1 MNKKTFKKKNRLFK
15 FIRGILDVL
24 GKGFVYRSPK
34 RKEIR
39 DPQLEE
45 IYRGMTARELAKRAK
60 CSHTN
65 SKSYLIKKL
74 LNS

>member
-1 MNKKTFKKKNRLFK
+1 MRRKIFKKKNRLFK
-15 FIRGILDVL
+15 FIRGLLDVL
-24 GKGFVYRSPK
+24 GKGFIYRSPK

-65 SKSYLIKKL
+65 SKSYLIKRI

>member
-15 FIRGILDVL
+15 FIEGILDGV
-24 GKGFVYRSPK
+24 GKAFVYRSPNK
-34 RKEIR
+34 REII

-45 IYRGMTARELAKRAK
+45 IYRRMTAKQLAKRAK

-65 SKSYLIKKL
+65 SKSYLIRKL

>member
-1 MNKKTFKKKNRLFK
+1 MKGQFKKKNRMIK
-15 FIRGILDVL
+15 FLKGIFDFF

-34 RKEIR
+34 KREIR
-39 DPQLEE
+39 DPLLEE
-45 IYRGMTARELAKRAK
+45 IYRGMTARQLAKRAK

>member
-1 MNKKTFKKKNRLFK
+1 MRRKIFKKKNRLFK
-15 FIRGILDVL
+15 FIRGILDGL

-65 SKSYLIKKL
+65 SKSYLIKRL

>member
-1 MNKKTFKKKNRLFK
+1 MKGQFKRKSKVIKVLKK
-15 FIRGILDVL
+15 VL
-24 GKGFVYRSPK
+24 NFFGNGFVYRSPK

-45 IYRGMTARELAKRAK
+45 LYRGMTARELAKRAK

-65 SKSYLIKKL
+65 SKSYLIKRL

>member
-1 MNKKTFKKKNRLFK
+1 MKGQFKRKSKVIKVLKK
-15 FIRGILDVL
+15 VL
-24 GKGFVYRSPK
+24 NFFGNGFVYRSPK
-34 RKEIR
+34 KKEIR

-45 IYRGMTARELAKRAK
+45 LYRGMTARELAKRAK

-65 SKSYLIKKL
+65 SKSYLIKRL

>member
-1 MNKKTFKKKNRLFK
+1 MKGQFKKKNRMIK
-15 FIRGILDVL
+15 FLKGIFDFL
-24 GKGFVYRSPK
+24 GKGFVYRSPLK
-34 RKEIR
+34 KEIT

-45 IYRGMTARELAKRAK
+45 LYRGMTARELAKRAK

-65 SKSYLIKKL
+65 SKKYLIKRL

>member
-1 MNKKTFKKKNRLFK
+1 MSNKLFRRKNRLFK
-15 FIRGILDVL
+15 FIRGILDGL

-45 IYRGMTARELAKRAK
+45 IYRGMTARELAKTAK

-65 SKSYLIKKL
+65 SKSYFIRRL
-74 LNS
+74 LYA

>member
-1 MNKKTFKKKNRLFK
+1 MKGQFKRKSRVIKVLKK
-15 FIRGILDVL
+15 VL
-24 GKGFVYRSPK
+24 NFFGNGFVYRSPK
-34 RKEIR
+34 KKEIR

-45 IYRGMTARELAKRAK
+45 LYRGMTARELAKRAK

-65 SKSYLIKKL
+65 SKSYLIKRL

>member
-1 MNKKTFKKKNRLFK
+1 MRRKIFKKKNRLFK
-15 FIRGILDVL
+15 FIGGILDVL

-65 SKSYLIKKL
+65 SKSYLIKRL

>member
-1 MNKKTFKKKNRLFK
+1 MKGQFKRKSRVIK
-15 FIRGILDVL
+15 FSKGIFDFFGRGFI
-24 GKGFVYRSPK
+24 YRSPK
-34 RKEIR
+34 KKEIR

-65 SKSYLIKKL
+65 SKTYLIRKL

>member
-1 MNKKTFKKKNRLFK
+1 MRRKIFKKKNRLFK

-65 SKSYLIKKL
+65 SKSYLIKRL

>member
-1 MNKKTFKKKNRLFK
+1 MRRKIFKKKNRLLK

-65 SKSYLIKKL
+65 SKSYLIKRL

>member
-1 MNKKTFKKKNRLFK
+1 MRRTIFKKKNLLLK
-15 FIRGILDVL
+15 FIGKIFDAM

-65 SKSYLIKKL
+65 SKSYLIKRL

>member
-1 MNKKTFKKKNRLFK
+1 MKGQFKRKSRVIK
-15 FIRGILDVL
+15 FLKGIFDFFGRGFI
-24 GKGFVYRSPK
+24 YRSPK
-34 RKEIR
+34 KKEIR

-45 IYRGMTARELAKRAK
+45 IYRGMTARELARRAK

-65 SKSYLIKKL
+65 SKTYLIRKL

>member
-1 MNKKTFKKKNRLFK
+1 MRRKIFKKKNRLLK
-15 FIRGILDVL
+15 FIRGILDAL

-65 SKSYLIKKL
+65 SKSYLIKRL

>member
-1 MNKKTFKKKNRLFK
+1 MRGQFKRKSRVIKVLKK
-15 FIRGILDVL
+15 VL
-24 GKGFVYRSPK
+24 NFFGNGFVYRSPK
-34 RKEIR
+34 KKEIR

-45 IYRGMTARELAKRAK
+45 LYRGMTARELAKRAK

-65 SKSYLIKKL
+65 SKSYLIKRL

>member
-65 SKSYLIKKL
+65 SKSYLIRRI

>member
-1 MNKKTFKKKNRLFK
+1 MKGQFKRKSRVIKVLKK
-15 FIRGILDVL
+15 VL
-24 GKGFVYRSPK
+24 NFFGNGFVYRSPK

-45 IYRGMTARELAKRAK
+45 LYRGMTARELAKRAK

-65 SKSYLIKKL
+65 SKSYLIKRL

>member
-1 MNKKTFKKKNRLFK
+1 MKGQFKRKSKVIKVLKK
-15 FIRGILDVL
+15 VL
-24 GKGFVYRSPK
+24 NFFGKGFVYRSPK
-34 RKEIR
+34 KKEIR

-45 IYRGMTARELAKRAK
+45 LYRGMTARELAKRAK

-65 SKSYLIKKL
+65 SKSYLIKRL

>member
-1 MNKKTFKKKNRLFK
+1 MKGKFKRKSRIKKFFK
-15 FIRGILDVL
+15 GIFNFF

-34 RKEIR
+34 KKEIR

-45 IYRGMTARELAKRAK
+45 IYRGMTARQLAKRAK

>member
-1 MNKKTFKKKNRLFK
+1 MKRTIFKKKNRLFK

-65 SKSYLIKKL
+65 SKSYLIKRL

>member
-1 MNKKTFKKKNRLFK
+1 MRRNTFKKKNRLFK
-15 FIRGILDVL
+15 FIGKIFDAM

-65 SKSYLIKKL
+65 SKSYLIKRL
-74 LNS
+74 PNS

>member
-1 MNKKTFKKKNRLFK
+1 MKGQFKRKSRVIKVLK
-15 FIRGILDVL
+15 VILNFF
-24 GKGFVYRSPK
+24 GNGFVYRSPK
-34 RKEIR
+34 KKEIR

-45 IYRGMTARELAKRAK
+45 LYRGMTARELAKRAK

-65 SKSYLIKKL
+65 SKSYLIKRL

>member
-1 MNKKTFKKKNRLFK
+1 MKGQFKKKNRMIK
-15 FIRGILDVL
+15 FLKGIFDFF

-34 RKEIR
+34 KREIR
-39 DPQLEE
+39 DPLLEE
-45 IYRGMTARELAKRAK
+45 IYRGMTARQLAKRAK

-65 SKSYLIKKL
+65 SKSYLIRKL

>member
-1 MNKKTFKKKNRLFK
+1 MSNKLFRRKNRLMK
-15 FIRGILDVL
+15 FIGKIFDAM

-65 SKSYLIKKL
+65 SKSYLIRRI

>member
-1 MNKKTFKKKNRLFK
+1 MKGQFKRKSRVIKVLKK
-15 FIRGILDVL
+15 VL
-24 GKGFVYRSPK
+24 NFFGNGFVYRSPK
-34 RKEIR
+34 KKEIR

-45 IYRGMTARELAKRAK
+45 LYRGMSARELAKRAK

-65 SKSYLIKKL
+65 SKSYLIKRL

>member
-1 MNKKTFKKKNRLFK
+1 MRRKIFKKKNRLFK
-15 FIRGILDVL
+15 FIRGLLDVL
-24 GKGFVYRSPK
+24 GKGFIYRSPK

-65 SKSYLIKKL
+65 SKSYLIKRL

>member
-1 MNKKTFKKKNRLFK
+1 MKGQFKRKSRVIKVLK
-15 FIRGILDVL
+15 VILNFF
-24 GKGFVYRSPK
+24 GNGFVYRSPK
-34 RKEIR
+34 KKEIR

-45 IYRGMTARELAKRAK
+45 IYRGMTARQLAKRAK

>member
-1 MNKKTFKKKNRLFK
+1 MKTKFKKKNKVKKFLKGIFDLF
-15 FIRGILDVL
+15 

-34 RKEIR
+34 KKEIR

>member
-1 MNKKTFKKKNRLFK
+1 MRRKIFKKKNRLFK
-15 FIRGILDVL
+15 FIGGILDVL

-45 IYRGMTARELAKRAK
+45 IYRGMTARELAKMAK

-65 SKSYLIKKL
+65 SKSYLIKRL

>member
-1 MNKKTFKKKNRLFK
+1 MKKALFK
-15 FIRGILDVL
+15 RKNPLLKLIKRILDAI
-24 GKGFVYRSPK
+24 GNGFIYRSPK
-34 RKEIR
+34 KKEIR

-45 IYRGMTARELAKRAK
+45 IYRGMSARQLAKRAK